1 MTLQPRWPA
10 WLLLGALGVH
20 ALDLARTTSLTE
32 LLWSCH
38 VATLCMALGVLLRAR
53 TAVAAGWLFHL
64 SIGLPAWLVEIVV
77 TRGTFG
83 AARLDVWLLITSTL
97 VHVLPIAVGA
107 MWLRRDGFDI
117 SWRAAALACV
127 IYAAMIPLSRPLTP
141 PELNI
146 NLAHGVWPALSRAFP
161 RLWIFQVSACAV
173 CAISVLVVTMT
184 INVLAS
190 RLSRGTPKKASHEG
204 HEVRTKSP

>member
-1 MTLQPRWPA
+1 VNPQPRWPA

-20 ALDLARTTSLTE
+20 ALELARTTSLSE

-38 VATLCMALGVLLRAR
+38 IATACMAVGVFFRLR

-83 AARLDVWLLITSTL
+83 AAKLDLGLLATSTL
-97 VHVLPIAVGA
+97 VHLLPIAVGTI
-107 MWLRRDGFDI
+107 WLRHGGFRI
-117 SWRAAALACV
+117 SWRAAALAWV
-127 IYAAMIPLSRPLTP
+127 IYAAMIPLSRPFTP

-146 NLAHGVWPALSRAFP
+146 NLAYGVWPALSRSFP
-161 RLWIFQVSACAV
+161 RLWVFQASACAV
-173 CAISVLVVTMT
+173 CLITVLMVAMT
-184 INVLAS
+184 INALAARTS
-190 RLSRGTPKKASHEG
+190 RHA
-204 HEVRTKSP
+204 